1 MARAKDA
8 VTPRIDAVVLTGLAE
23 GLLADLE
30 TGADLDGL
38 AFEGL
43 ELGGLDLER
52 LVLDGCAL
60 TGCTADGARFDRAR
74 LLECVV
80 TRLTAPTF
88 RAAGATLR
96 DVRITDTRI
105 GAAELHDG
113 EWQRVEIDGSRIDYL
128 NLSGSELEDVRIADC
143 TLGDLDLRGA
153 TVRRMS
159 LTGCRIGTMSV
170 AEARLT
176 ALDLRGCD
184 LERIDGGR
192 HLAGA
197 ILAEEQLPRFAPLLA
212 EALGIVVA

>member
-8 VTPRIDAVVLTGLAE
+8 VTPRIDPVVLRDLAE

-30 TGADLDGL
+30 VGADLDGL

-43 ELGGLDLER
+43 DLDGLDLER

-60 TGCTADGARFDRAR
+60 TGCTADGARLDRAR
-74 LLECVV
+74 LLECIV

-88 RAAGATLR
+88 RAAGAMLR
-96 DVRITDTRI
+96 DVHITDTRI
-105 GAAELHDG
+105 GAAELYDG
-113 EWQRVEIDGSRIDYL
+113 EWQRVGIEGSRIDYL
-128 NLSGSELEDVRIADC
+128 NLAGSELEDVRITDC
-143 TLGDLDLRGA
+143 TIGDLDLRGA
-153 TVRRMS
+153 AVQRMS
-159 LTGCRIGTMSV
+159 LTGCRIGTLAV

-212 EALGIVVA
+212 EALGVVVA